1 MLQKLSETIHLAK
14 KIIRKTFELLNFFT
28 TFVPDMYTLRQ
39 AWHIMHGEMP
49 LKDWDGKIYCCE
61 TDAATTLRSNETH
74 GYMKAYTFT
83 LVTEGWLTFIYN
95 GKEITLHANDLYT
108 YSPGMPITIIAASDN
123 YRGMCLLVDEHTTI
137 ETPAV
142 HDLVHVAYQPLV
154 QLHEP
159 VVSLPSDAAD
169 RLAEKMREIISYLHS
184 DHIYKAKILQML
196 YAVFL
201 LEIQD
206 MQDNAIKERHVPQR
220 MEEIFIGFM
229 RLLPQHFAEE
239 HSIGFYAS
247 QLNISNVYLSRVVR
261 QVSRRTVI
269 DYINQMLL
277 MEASFLLRT
286 TQLSI
291 SQIADRLH
299 FADTPS
305 FSKFFTR
312 LKGTTPKEYRNS
324 S

>member
-1 MLQKLSETIHLAK
+1 
-14 KIIRKTFELLNFFT
+14 
-28 TFVPDMYTLRQ
+28 MYTLRQ
-39 AWHIMHGEMP
+39 AWNIMHGEMP

-61 TDAATTLRSNETH
+61 TNKATTLRSNETH
-74 GYMKAYTFT
+74 GYMEAYTFT
-83 LVTEGWLTFIYN
+83 LVTRGWLTFIYN
-95 GKEITLHANDLYT
+95 GMEITMHADDLYT
-108 YSPGMPITIIAASDN
+108 YSPGMSVTVTAVSND
-123 YRGMCLLVDEHTTI
+123 YQGFCLLVDEHTTI

-142 HDLVHVAYQPLV
+142 HDLVHAAYQPLV

-159 VVSLPSDAAD
+159 VVSLPSDAAN

-229 RLLPQHFAEE
+229 RLLPQHFAE
-239 HSIGFYAS
+239 HHDIGFYAS

-261 QVSRRTVI
+261 QVSGRTVI

-286 TQLSI
+286 SQLSI
-291 SQIADRLH
+291 SQIAYRLH
-299 FADTPS
+299 FADAPS
-305 FSKFFTR
+305 FTKFFSR
-312 LKGTTPKEYRNS
+312 MKGKTPREYREG
-324 S
+324 